1 MDDQNLQV
9 TPQGEDPSSEYYEE
23 QGEQKSA
30 FERFAEVFTSPST
43 AFDGLTYASNR
54 TSIIIWGLVIG
65 VIVNVLT
72 VALWSASP
80 QLVQQTRELQRA
92 PLEKAYEEGKLT
104 KKQFEEISEQTDESF
119 KKPFSAQSI
128 LGVTIGPLLGWAI
141 AAAVVLGIGRAIGSS
156 SEEGISYATAFS
168 IYVIALMITFVEKV
182 LTSVAMFLT
191 GNIHTSLSAAALLH
205 TDNGILRAALGF
217 ISPFTIWWLIVL
229 GTGIAVNAHAPR
241 GRAIAFW
248 SAFYVFITLAFAA
261 VAQLFGFFA
270 G

>member
-9 TPQGEDPSSEYYEE
+9 SPQAEDRSSEYYEE

-43 AFDGLTYASNR
+43 AFDGLRNATNR
-54 TSIIIWGLVIG
+54 SSIIVWGLVIG

-80 QLVQQTRELQRA
+80 ELVRQTRDLQMA
-92 PLEKAYEEGKLT
+92 PIERAYEEGKFT
-104 KKQFEEISEQTDESF
+104 KKQYEEFSEQIDESF
-119 KKPFSAQSI
+119 KNPFSVQSL
-128 LGVTIGPLLGWAI
+128 LGVTLGPLLGWAI
-141 AAAVVLGIGRAIGSS
+141 AAAVVLGIGRGIGSS
-156 SEEGISYATAFS
+156 HEEGISYSTAFS
-168 IYVIALMITFVEKV
+168 IYVIALMITLVEKV

-191 GNIHTSLSAAALLH
+191 GSVHTSLSAAALLQ

-229 GTGIAVNAHAPR
+229 GTGIAINAHAPR
-241 GRAIAFW
+241 GKAIAFW

-261 VAQLFGFFA
+261 VAQLFGFM
-270 G
+270 GG